1 MIFGIKEKWII
12 LTHTVYVVYCYKY
25 TCVTYDCFVLQG
37 STQSPLQST
46 HSTVTLNSFQMFTNL
61 SLHAP
66 FHSLWPTGS
75 SCGSWRASLIWR
87 TPAGRSPDALYAHQ
101 SPHTRDLW
109 PSHSLNGLPYPP
121 DSWPTEK
128 NPIWKREAGRDTL
141 LHEAQMHVRLTLM
154 EQLIRPPLLWIFS
167 TRSNS
172 WFLASSS
179 WRNFPSSRSMG
190 SDTPPV
196 KSTRASA
203 VFPPSKAS

>member
-1 MIFGIKEKWII
+1 MDNFDPYNVLLSIATNIPV
-12 LTHTVYVVYCYKY
+12 LLMTA
-25 TCVTYDCFVLQG
+25 FVLQG

-66 FHSLWPTGS
+66 FHSLWPHGFLMRIMESFSDLKNASRPEPRRTLRTS
-75 SCGSWRASLIWR
+75 VTAYAWPLTKPQSKRASISAWLMACGKESKYENVR
-87 TPAGRSPDALYAHQ
+87 L
-101 SPHTRDLW
+101 
-109 PSHSLNGLPYPP
+109 
-121 DSWPTEK
+121 
-128 NPIWKREAGRDTL
+128 GRDTL